1 MRNGSSNKVATQIL
15 SKDFVELPRINYR
28 RCNTRNYNYIYGI
41 SDHDSNGFPN
51 KLVKFCIKS
60 KSFKYWY
67 KENNFPGEPVFVT
80 APGAAEEDEG
90 VILSLVLDT
99 IKRKT
104 YLLILDAT
112 CFFEITRA
120 YLPFAVPF
128 GSHGQYFE

>member
-1 MRNGSSNKVATQIL
+1 MKTDIL
-15 SKDFVELPRINYR
+15 SKDFVEFPRINYR
-28 RCNTRNYNYIYGI
+28 RCNTSDYNCVYGI
-41 SDHDSNGFPN
+41 SDHKSNGFAN
-51 KLVKFCIKS
+51 KLAKFCINS
-60 KSFKYWY
+60 RSCKYWY
-67 KENNFPGEPVFVT
+67 KDNNFPGEPVFVT

-112 CFFEITRA
+112 SFSEIARA

-128 GSHGQYFE
+128 DSHGQYFE